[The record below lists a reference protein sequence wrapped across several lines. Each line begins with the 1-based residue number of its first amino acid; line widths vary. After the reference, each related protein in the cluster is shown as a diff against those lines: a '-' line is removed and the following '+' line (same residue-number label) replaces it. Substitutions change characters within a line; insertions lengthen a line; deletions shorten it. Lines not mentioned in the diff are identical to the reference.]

1 MKRVYLNVC
10 NLILKSEKI
19 GSKTKLELNTLSLV
33 KHYNING
40 KIFIYVKNAI
50 HQDTIIKFYD
60 GVFDVDMI
68 IPTGVIG
75 EVSETI
81 STIKK
86 FKNMRIVYEDTRFEN
101 KYNDGSTF
109 ILCNKESI
117 SLEEIQF
124 ILDDIKTNRELED
137 ISKVFKKFLL
147 KGMTLK
153 FEEKNLM
160 NYNKLKEEIIENIK
174 EELIKNNNEI
184 LKEISE
190 KLHMY

>member
-19 GSKTKLELNTLSLV
+19 GSKTKLELNTLCLV

-101 KYNDGSTF
+101 
-109 ILCNKESI
+109 IHI
-117 SLEEIQF
+117 SYF
-124 ILDDIKTNRELED
+124 CK
-137 ISKVFKKFLL
+137 SFK
-147 KGMTLK
+147 
-153 FEEKNLM
+153 
-160 NYNKLKEEIIENIK
+160 
-174 EELIKNNNEI
+174 
-184 LKEISE
+184 
-190 KLHMY
+190 